1 MRINPFG
8 AELNL
13 LKNTINFRL
22 AVVCMAAASV
32 GLSMA
37 IISISKLLLLL
48 LGAAVLLFARRAP
61 TPGQLLKGMCSPV
74 AVMIALAA
82 FAISLL
88 WTVAPQDD
96 ALGSLVKYC
105 KLLMVVLLLIT
116 IRERREAIYALG
128 WFAAAQVFLLAS
140 SWMLFARI
148 PVPWATSRVALTNYS
163 VFSSYL
169 DQGII
174 SAVFAAVCWHL
185 REHAPGRFGRKL
197 AVATGLLALVNVF
210 FVLPGR
216 TAHMVSIALLSIA
229 IMWELPKK
237 YRAIAVML
245 PFLIAS
251 ILFFTSSNVRD
262 RLTQVQTEVLAYS
275 AKHKPDTSSGI
286 RLELWSTALET
297 ISAHP
302 LAGTGIGSWS
312 TQFNRLEREKNPA
325 HIDITGNGNPHQEF
339 LLWGVQ
345 LGIPGILLFTGLLV
359 SMWRDTLKMATPC
372 ARALQST
379 LLALVVSCL
388 FNSSLYDA
396 QIGDFFCVLIGLL
409 LALGRQT
416 LSDPPVPHIPY
427 KQPA

>member
-1 MRINPFG
+1 
-8 AELNL
+8 L

-48 LGAAVLLFARRAP
+48 VGVAVVLFARRAP
-61 TPGQLLKGMCSPV
+61 TPDQLLKGMSTPV

-105 KLLMVVLLLIT
+105 KLLMVVLLLVT
-116 IRERREAIYALG
+116 IRDRSEAFYALAS
-128 WFAAAQVFLLAS
+128 FTSAQAFLLAG
-140 SWMLFARI
+140 SWMLYMHL
-148 PVPWATSRVALTNYS
+148 PVPWATSHMALTQYA

-174 SAVFAAVCWHL
+174 SAVFAAICWHL
-185 REHAPGRFGRKL
+185 REHAPGRFGPQL
-197 AVATGLLALVNVF
+197 AVLVAFLALGNVF
-210 FVLPGR
+210 FVLMGR
-216 TAHMVSIALLSIA
+216 SAHVISIALISIA
-229 IMWELPKK
+229 IMWELPKR
-237 YRAIAVML
+237 YRPVIVLL
-245 PFLIAS
+245 PFLLAAG
-251 ILFFTSSNVRD
+251 LFLISSKVRD
-262 RLTQVQTEVLAYS
+262 RLTLVQTEVSAY
-275 AKHKPDTSSGI
+275 ADNDQANTSSGI
-286 RLELWSTALET
+286 RLDLWKTALQAIGE
-297 ISAHP
+297 HP
-302 LAGTGIGSWS
+302 AAGSGVGSWS
-312 TQFNRLEREKNPA
+312 TQFNRIQRAKNPA
-325 HIDITGNGNPHQEF
+325 HIDIAGNGNPHHEF

-372 ARALQST
+372 SRALQST
-379 LLALVVSCL
+379 LLALVVACL

-416 LSDPPVPHIPY
+416 LSDHPVPHTPY